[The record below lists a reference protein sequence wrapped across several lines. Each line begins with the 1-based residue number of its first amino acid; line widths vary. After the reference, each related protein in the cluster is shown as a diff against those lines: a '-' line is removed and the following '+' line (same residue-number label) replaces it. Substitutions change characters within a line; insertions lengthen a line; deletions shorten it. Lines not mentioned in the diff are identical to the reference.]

1 MLILYGIGIGI
12 YKLVV
17 IICFI
22 VRKVY
27 RMIRRRLEARRE
39 DPQGSPSHSTER
51 QGGPR
56 HDYEQVEEG
65 IGRAGGAVRAREGEI
80 TIENQVYGSSA

>member
-1 MLILYGIGIGI
+1 
-12 YKLVV
+12 
-17 IICFI
+17 
-22 VRKVY
+22 
-27 RMIRRRLEARRE
+27 MIRRRLAARRE

-65 IGRAGGAVRAREGEI
+65 IGRAGGGCEGQGRRNNNRKPSLWELSVNCYYNI
-80 TIENQVYGSSA
+80 TKYTGQ